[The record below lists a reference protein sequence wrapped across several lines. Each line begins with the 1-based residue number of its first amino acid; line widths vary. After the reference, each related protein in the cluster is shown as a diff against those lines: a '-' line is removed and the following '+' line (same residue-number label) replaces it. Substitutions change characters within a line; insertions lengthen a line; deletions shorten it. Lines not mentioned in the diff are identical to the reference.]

1 MYLRNES
8 RSFDFLTFFRS
19 IYFFLIEVSIP
30 FVIQGFL
37 DLLISSL
44 GGFFN
49 GAFLKGRLR
58 SLFRG
63 LS

>member
-1 MYLRNES
+1 M
-8 RSFDFLTFFRS
+8 
-19 IYFFLIEVSIP
+19 SIP

-44 GGFFN
+44 GGGGGGGLK
-49 GAFLKGRLR
+49 GAFLKGLLR